1 MATILEIAALDKN
14 LSIMMKALKAAGVDS
29 SLTGIGP
36 FTILAPIN
44 LVFGKMKS
52 PDTYDQLMGQIG
64 KTTRMADVMNCHI
77 LKGKKLLRDFRDGQ
91 KIPNIFGTELLVSV
105 KDDEVRVN
113 GARILTKDRQG
124 SNGVVHSIDA
134 VQIPA

>member
-1 MATILEIAALDKN
+1 MATILEIAAQDKN
-14 LSIMMKALKAAGVDS
+14 LSILMKAMKAAGVDIN
-29 SLTGIGP
+29 LAGLGP
-36 FTILAPIN
+36 FTILAPVN
-44 LVFGKMKS
+44 LAFGKMKS

-64 KTTRMADVMNCHI
+64 KTTRMADIMNCHI
-77 LKGKKLLRDFRDGQ
+77 LKGKKLYRDFRDGQ
-91 KIPNIFGTELLVSV
+91 NITNIFGTVLTVTV

-113 GARILTKDRQG
+113 GARILSKDRQG